1 MVLIITTAA
10 ASYLLTSGARRYLK
24 RRGLMNKKLVAA
36 IAATAI
42 VLNVSATAVASAD
55 NGKGRAAMSSLL
67 SGLVSN
73 GTITQSQADAIT
85 KAAQDAR
92 AAAKGVMDKNREA
105 INSVITSTLGISLDS
120 LKSRLKAGESL
131 ATIAGDKKGVLITAI
146 STEINKQIDAAV
158 TAGKL
163 TAEQATAQKVK
174 TTERVTNMVERIK
187 FKGEKSKPGA

>member
-1 MVLIITTAA
+1 
-10 ASYLLTSGARRYLK
+10 
-24 RRGLMNKKLVAA
+24 MNKKLVAA

-55 NGKGRAAMSSLL
+55 NGKGRAAISSLL

-131 ATIAGDKKGVLITAI
+131 ATIAGDKKAALITAI
-146 STEINKQIDAAV
+146 SAEINKQIDAAV

-163 TAEQATAQKVK
+163 TAAQATAQKVK

-187 FKGEKSKPGA
+187 SKGEKSKPGA

>member
-1 MVLIITTAA
+1 
-10 ASYLLTSGARRYLK
+10 
-24 RRGLMNKKLVAA
+24 MNKKLVAA

-55 NGKGRAAMSSLL
+55 NGKGRAAISSLL

-73 GTITQSQADAIT
+73 GTITQFQADAIT

-92 AAAKGVMDKNREA
+92 AATKGVMDKNREA
-105 INSVITSTLGISLDS
+105 INTVITSTLGISLDTV
-120 LKSRLKAGESL
+120 KSRLKAGESL
-131 ATIAGDKKGVLITAI
+131 ATIAGDKKAARITAI
-146 STEINKQIDAAV
+146 SAEINKQIDAAV

-163 TAEQATAQKVK
+163 TAAQATAQKGK

-187 FKGEKSKPGA
+187 SKGEKSKPGA

>member
-1 MVLIITTAA
+1 
-10 ASYLLTSGARRYLK
+10 
-24 RRGLMNKKLVAA
+24 MNKKLVAA

-55 NGKGRAAMSSLL
+55 NGKGRAGISSLL

-92 AAAKGVMDKNREA
+92 AATKGVMDKNREA
-105 INSVITSTLGISLDS
+105 INTVITSTLGISLDTV
-120 LKSRLKAGESL
+120 KSRLKAGESL
-131 ATIAGDKKGVLITAI
+131 ATIAGDKKAALITAI
-146 STEINKQIDAAV
+146 SAEINKQIDAAV

-163 TAEQATAQKVK
+163 TAAQATAQKGK

-187 FKGEKSKPGA
+187 SKGEKSKPGA

>member
-1 MVLIITTAA
+1 
-10 ASYLLTSGARRYLK
+10 
-24 RRGLMNKKLVAA
+24 MNKKLVAA

-42 VLNVSATAVASAD
+42 ALNVSATAVASAD
-55 NGKGRAAMSSLL
+55 NGKGRAGISSLL

-105 INSVITSTLGISLDS
+105 IDSAITSTLGISLDS

-131 ATIAGDKKGVLITAI
+131 ATIAGDKKAALITAI
-146 STEINKQIDAAV
+146 SAEINKQIDAAV

-163 TAEQATAQKVK
+163 TAAQATAQKMK

-187 FKGEKSKPGA
+187 SRGEKSKPGA

>member
-1 MVLIITTAA
+1 
-10 ASYLLTSGARRYLK
+10 LK
-24 RRGLMNKKLVAA
+24 KRGLMNKKLVAA

-42 VLNVSATAVASAD
+42 ALNVSATAVASAD
-55 NGKGRAAMSSLL
+55 NGKGRAGISSLL

-131 ATIAGDKKGVLITAI
+131 ATIAGDKKAALITAI
-146 STEINKQIDAAV
+146 SAEINKQIDAAV

-163 TAEQATAQKVK
+163 TAAQATAQKVK

-187 FKGEKSKPGA
+187 SKGEKSKPGA

>member
-1 MVLIITTAA
+1 
-10 ASYLLTSGARRYLK
+10 
-24 RRGLMNKKLVAA
+24 MNKKLVAA

-55 NGKGRAAMSSLL
+55 NGKGRAGISSLL

-131 ATIAGDKKGVLITAI
+131 ATIAGDKKAALITAI
-146 STEINKQIDAAV
+146 SAEINKQIDAAV

-163 TAEQATAQKVK
+163 TAAQATAQKMK

-187 FKGEKSKPGA
+187 SKGEKSKRGA

>member
-1 MVLIITTAA
+1 
-10 ASYLLTSGARRYLK
+10 
-24 RRGLMNKKLVAA
+24 MNKKLVAA

-42 VLNVSATAVASAD
+42 ALNVSATAVASAD
-55 NGKGRAAMSSLL
+55 NGKGRAGISSLL

-105 INSVITSTLGISLDS
+105 IDSAITSTLGISLDS

-131 ATIAGDKKGVLITAI
+131 ATIAGDKKAALITAI
-146 STEINKQIDAAV
+146 SAEINKQIDAAV

-163 TAEQATAQKVK
+163 TATQATAQKMK

-187 FKGEKSKPGA
+187 LKGEKSKPGA

>member
-1 MVLIITTAA
+1 
-10 ASYLLTSGARRYLK
+10 
-24 RRGLMNKKLVAA
+24 MNKKLVAA

-42 VLNVSATAVASAD
+42 ALNVSAAAVASAD
-55 NGKGRAAMSSLL
+55 NGKGRAGISSLL

-105 INSVITSTLGISLDS
+105 IDSAITSTLGISLDS

-131 ATIAGDKKGVLITAI
+131 ATIAGDKKAALITAI
-146 STEINKQIDAAV
+146 SAEINKQIDAAV

-163 TAEQATAQKVK
+163 TAAQATAQKMK

-187 FKGEKSKPGA
+187 LKGEKGKHRA

>member
-1 MVLIITTAA
+1 
-10 ASYLLTSGARRYLK
+10 
-24 RRGLMNKKLVAA
+24 MNKKLVAA

-55 NGKGRAAMSSLL
+55 NGKGRAGISSLL

-105 INSVITSTLGISLDS
+105 IDSAITSTLGISLDS

-131 ATIAGDKKGVLITAI
+131 ATIAGDKKAALITAI
-146 STEINKQIDAAV
+146 SAEINKQIDAAV

-163 TAEQATAQKVK
+163 TAAQATAQKMK

-187 FKGEKSKPGA
+187 SKGEKGKHRA

>member
-1 MVLIITTAA
+1 
-10 ASYLLTSGARRYLK
+10 
-24 RRGLMNKKLVAA
+24 MNKKLVAA

-55 NGKGRAAMSSLL
+55 NGKGRAAISSLL
-67 SGLVSN
+67 TGLVSN

-105 INSVITSTLGISLDS
+105 INTVITSTLGISLDS
-120 LKSRLKAGESL
+120 LKRRLKAGESL
-131 ATIAGDKKGVLITAI
+131 ATIAGDKKGALITAI
-146 STEINKQIDAAV
+146 SAEVNKQIDAAV

-163 TAEQATAQKVK
+163 TAAQATAQKSK

-187 FKGEKSKPGA
+187 LKGEKGKARA

>member
-1 MVLIITTAA
+1 
-10 ASYLLTSGARRYLK
+10 
-24 RRGLMNKKLVAA
+24 MNKKLVAA

-42 VLNVSATAVASAD
+42 ALNVSATAVASAD

-131 ATIAGDKKGVLITAI
+131 ATIAGDKKAALITAI
-146 STEINKQIDAAV
+146 SAEINKQIDAAV

-163 TAEQATAQKVK
+163 TAAQATAQKVK

-187 FKGEKSKPGA
+187 SKGEKSKPGA

>member
-1 MVLIITTAA
+1 
-10 ASYLLTSGARRYLK
+10 
-24 RRGLMNKKLVAA
+24 MNKKLVAA

-42 VLNVSATAVASAD
+42 ALNVSATAVASAD
-55 NGKGRAAMSSLL
+55 NGKGRAGISSLL

-131 ATIAGDKKGVLITAI
+131 ATIAGDKKAALITAI
-146 STEINKQIDAAV
+146 SAEINKQIDAAV

-163 TAEQATAQKVK
+163 TAAQATAQKMK

-187 FKGEKSKPGA
+187 SKGEKGKPRA

>member
-1 MVLIITTAA
+1 
-10 ASYLLTSGARRYLK
+10 
-24 RRGLMNKKLVAA
+24 MNKKLVAA

-105 INSVITSTLGISLDS
+105 IDSAITSTLGISLDS

-131 ATIAGDKKGVLITAI
+131 ATIAGDKKAALITAI
-146 STEINKQIDAAV
+146 SAEINKQIDAAV

-163 TAEQATAQKVK
+163 TATQATAQKMK

-187 FKGEKSKPGA
+187 SKGEKSKPGA

>member
-1 MVLIITTAA
+1 
-10 ASYLLTSGARRYLK
+10 
-24 RRGLMNKKLVAA
+24 MNKKLVAA

-55 NGKGRAAMSSLL
+55 NGKGRAGISSLL

-131 ATIAGDKKGVLITAI
+131 ATIAGDKKAALITAI
-146 STEINKQIDAAV
+146 SAEINKQIDAAV

-163 TAEQATAQKVK
+163 TAAQATAQKMK

-187 FKGEKSKPGA
+187 LKGEKGKHRA

>member
-1 MVLIITTAA
+1 
-10 ASYLLTSGARRYLK
+10 
-24 RRGLMNKKLVAA
+24 MNKKLVAA

-42 VLNVSATAVASAD
+42 ALNVSATAVASAD

-105 INSVITSTLGISLDS
+105 IDSAITSTLGISLDS

-131 ATIAGDKKGVLITAI
+131 ATIAGDKKAALITAI
-146 STEINKQIDAAV
+146 SAEINKQIDAAV

-163 TAEQATAQKVK
+163 TAAQATAQKMK

-187 FKGEKSKPGA
+187 SKGEKSKPGA

>member
-1 MVLIITTAA
+1 
-10 ASYLLTSGARRYLK
+10 
-24 RRGLMNKKLVAA
+24 MNKKLVAA

-42 VLNVSATAVASAD
+42 ALNVSATAVASAD
-55 NGKGRAAMSSLL
+55 NGKGRAGISSLL

-105 INSVITSTLGISLDS
+105 IDSAIKSTLGISLDS

-131 ATIAGDKKGVLITAI
+131 ATIAGDKKAALITAI
-146 STEINKQIDAAV
+146 SAEINKQIDAAV

-163 TAEQATAQKVK
+163 TAAQATAQKMK

-187 FKGEKSKPGA
+187 SKGEKSKPGA

>member
-1 MVLIITTAA
+1 
-10 ASYLLTSGARRYLK
+10 
-24 RRGLMNKKLVAA
+24 MNKKLVAA

-42 VLNVSATAVASAD
+42 ALNVSATAVASAD
-55 NGKGRAAMSSLL
+55 NGKGRAGISSLL

-105 INSVITSTLGISLDS
+105 IDSAITSTLGISLDS

-131 ATIAGDKKGVLITAI
+131 ATIAGDKKAALITAI
-146 STEINKQIDAAV
+146 SAEINKQIDAAV

-163 TAEQATAQKVK
+163 TAAQATAQKVK

-187 FKGEKSKPGA
+187 SKGEKSKPGA

>member
-1 MVLIITTAA
+1 
-10 ASYLLTSGARRYLK
+10 
-24 RRGLMNKKLVAA
+24 MNKKLVAA

-55 NGKGRAAMSSLL
+55 NGKGRAAISSLL

-105 INSVITSTLGISLDS
+105 INTVITSTLGIPLDT

>member
-1 MVLIITTAA
+1 
-10 ASYLLTSGARRYLK
+10 
-24 RRGLMNKKLVAA
+24 MNKKLVAA

-131 ATIAGDKKGVLITAI
+131 ATIAGDKKAALITAI
-146 STEINKQIDAAV
+146 SAEINKQIDAAV

-163 TAEQATAQKVK
+163 TAAQATAQKMK

-187 FKGEKSKPGA
+187 LKGEKGKARA

>member
-1 MVLIITTAA
+1 
-10 ASYLLTSGARRYLK
+10 
-24 RRGLMNKKLVAA
+24 MNKKLVAA

-55 NGKGRAAMSSLL
+55 NGKGRAGISSLL
-67 SGLVSN
+67 SGLVNN

-105 INSVITSTLGISLDS
+105 IDSAITSTLGISLDS

-131 ATIAGDKKGVLITAI
+131 ATIAGDKKAALITAI
-146 STEINKQIDAAV
+146 SAEINKQIDAAV

-163 TAEQATAQKVK
+163 TAAQATAQKVK

-187 FKGEKSKPGA
+187 SKGEKSKPGA

>member
-1 MVLIITTAA
+1 
-10 ASYLLTSGARRYLK
+10 
-24 RRGLMNKKLVAA
+24 MNKKLVAA

-55 NGKGRAAMSSLL
+55 NGKGRAAISSLL

-92 AAAKGVMDKNREA
+92 SATKGVMDKNREA
-105 INSVITSTLGISLDS
+105 INTVITSTLGISLDS

-131 ATIAGDKKGVLITAI
+131 ATIAGDKKAALITAI
-146 STEINKQIDAAV
+146 SAEINKQIDAAV

-163 TAEQATAQKVK
+163 TAAQATAQKSK
-174 TTERVTNMVERIK
+174 TTERVTKMVERIK
-187 FKGEKSKPGA
+187 SKGEKSKPGA

>member
-1 MVLIITTAA
+1 
-10 ASYLLTSGARRYLK
+10 
-24 RRGLMNKKLVAA
+24 MNKKLVAA

-55 NGKGRAAMSSLL
+55 NGKGRAAISSLL

-105 INSVITSTLGISLDS
+105 IDSAITSTLGISLDS

-131 ATIAGDKKGVLITAI
+131 ATIAGDKKAALITAI
-146 STEINKQIDAAV
+146 SAEINKQIDAAV

-163 TAEQATAQKVK
+163 TAAQATAQKMK

-187 FKGEKSKPGA
+187 SKGEKSKPGA

>member
-1 MVLIITTAA
+1 
-10 ASYLLTSGARRYLK
+10 
-24 RRGLMNKKLVAA
+24 MNKKLVAA

-42 VLNVSATAVASAD
+42 ALNVSATAVASAD
-55 NGKGRAAMSSLL
+55 NGKGRAGISSLL

-131 ATIAGDKKGVLITAI
+131 ATIAGDKKAALITAI
-146 STEINKQIDAAV
+146 SAEINKQIDAAV

-163 TAEQATAQKVK
+163 TAAQATAQKVK

-187 FKGEKSKPGA
+187 SKGEKSKPGA

>member
-1 MVLIITTAA
+1 
-10 ASYLLTSGARRYLK
+10 
-24 RRGLMNKKLVAA
+24 MNKKLVAA

-73 GTITQSQADAIT
+73 GTITQSQADAII

-131 ATIAGDKKGVLITAI
+131 ATIAGDKKAALITAI
-146 STEINKQIDAAV
+146 SAEINKQIDAAV

-163 TAEQATAQKVK
+163 TAAQATAQKMK

-187 FKGEKSKPGA
+187 LKGEKGKHRA

>member
-1 MVLIITTAA
+1 
-10 ASYLLTSGARRYLK
+10 
-24 RRGLMNKKLVAA
+24 MNKKLVAA

-42 VLNVSATAVASAD
+42 ALNVSATAVASAD
-55 NGKGRAAMSSLL
+55 NGKGRAGISSLL

-92 AAAKGVMDKNREA
+92 AAAKGVMDRNREA
-105 INSVITSTLGISLDS
+105 IDSAITSTLGISLDS

-131 ATIAGDKKGVLITAI
+131 ATIAGDKKAALITAI
-146 STEINKQIDAAV
+146 SAEINKQIDAAV

-163 TAEQATAQKVK
+163 TAAQATAQKMK

-187 FKGEKSKPGA
+187 LKGEKGKHRA

>member
-1 MVLIITTAA
+1 
-10 ASYLLTSGARRYLK
+10 
-24 RRGLMNKKLVAA
+24 MNKKLVAA

-42 VLNVSATAVASAD
+42 ALNVSATAVASAD
-55 NGKGRAAMSSLL
+55 NGKGRAGISSLL

-120 LKSRLKAGESL
+120 LKIRLKAGESL
-131 ATIAGDKKGVLITAI
+131 ATIAGDKKAALITAI
-146 STEINKQIDAAV
+146 SAEINKQIDAAV

-163 TAEQATAQKVK
+163 TATQATAQKMK

-187 FKGEKSKPGA
+187 LKGEKSKPGA

>member
-1 MVLIITTAA
+1 
-10 ASYLLTSGARRYLK
+10 
-24 RRGLMNKKLVAA
+24 MNKKLVAA

-42 VLNVSATAVASAD
+42 ALNVSATAVASAD
-55 NGKGRAAMSSLL
+55 NGKGRAGISSLL

-85 KAAQDAR
+85 KAAQDAK

-105 INSVITSTLGISLDS
+105 IDSAITSTLGISLDS

-131 ATIAGDKKGVLITAI
+131 ATIAGDKKAALITAI
-146 STEINKQIDAAV
+146 SAEINKQIDAAV

-163 TAEQATAQKVK
+163 TAAQATAQKMK

-187 FKGEKSKPGA
+187 LKGEKGKHSA

>member
-1 MVLIITTAA
+1 
-10 ASYLLTSGARRYLK
+10 
-24 RRGLMNKKLVAA
+24 MNKKLVAA

-42 VLNVSATAVASAD
+42 ALNVSATAVASAD
-55 NGKGRAAMSSLL
+55 NGKGRAGISSLL

-105 INSVITSTLGISLDS
+105 IDSTITSTLGISLDS

-131 ATIAGDKKGVLITAI
+131 ATIAGDKKAALITAI
-146 STEINKQIDAAV
+146 SAEINKQIDAAV

-163 TAEQATAQKVK
+163 TAAQATAQKMK

-187 FKGEKSKPGA
+187 LKSEKSKPRA

>member
-1 MVLIITTAA
+1 
-10 ASYLLTSGARRYLK
+10 
-24 RRGLMNKKLVAA
+24 MNKKLVAA

-42 VLNVSATAVASAD
+42 ALNVSATAVASAD
-55 NGKGRAAMSSLL
+55 NGKGRAGISSLL

-85 KAAQDAR
+85 KAAQDVR
-92 AAAKGVMDKNREA
+92 SAAKGVMDKNREA
-105 INSVITSTLGISLDS
+105 IDSAITSTLGISLDS

-131 ATIAGDKKGVLITAI
+131 ATIAGDKKAALITAI
-146 STEINKQIDAAV
+146 SAEINKQIDAAV

-163 TAEQATAQKVK
+163 TAAQATAQKMK

-187 FKGEKSKPGA
+187 LKGEKGKHRA

>member
-1 MVLIITTAA
+1 
-10 ASYLLTSGARRYLK
+10 
-24 RRGLMNKKLVAA
+24 MNKKLVAA

-42 VLNVSATAVASAD
+42 ALNVSATAVASAD
-55 NGKGRAAMSSLL
+55 NGKGRAGISSLL

-105 INSVITSTLGISLDS
+105 IDSVITSTLGISLDS

-131 ATIAGDKKGVLITAI
+131 ATIAGDKKAALITAI
-146 STEINKQIDAAV
+146 SAEINKQIDAAV

-163 TAEQATAQKVK
+163 TAAQATAQKMK

-187 FKGEKSKPGA
+187 SKGEKGKHRA

>member
-1 MVLIITTAA
+1 
-10 ASYLLTSGARRYLK
+10 
-24 RRGLMNKKLVAA
+24 MNKKLVAA

-42 VLNVSATAVASAD
+42 ALNVSATAVASAD
-55 NGKGRAAMSSLL
+55 NGKGRAGISSLL

-92 AAAKGVMDKNREA
+92 ASAKGVMDKNREA

-131 ATIAGDKKGVLITAI
+131 ATIAGDKKAALITAI
-146 STEINKQIDAAV
+146 SAEINKQIDAAV

-163 TAEQATAQKVK
+163 TAAQATAQKMK

-187 FKGEKSKPGA
+187 SKGEKSKPGA